1 MPGTEP
7 QSTRTNPPSVNW
19 RDCLAEILEP
29 LAQSYGFRHLWIGY
43 TGSGKSNNNVLLVR
57 EAARLHRWAIITDQ
71 KNRETAYYGAEI
83 PSFGALAAVDK
94 GNTAIIRGPRM
105 TKDTSDLID
114 FDVLGKGVWDLSQS
128 DEGVLLAIDELSDA
142 CEGERAWLKGPLS
155 KRSYMKLLYTQGRTN
170 KISLAAATQ
179 QVQEIPRQAIANS
192 DTIGLFCQDR
202 KELAY
207 YRTTNFLDDEEC
219 EIVATL
225 PKYHFIF
232 IRRGYPSRICVAP
245 AA

>member
-1 MPGTEP
+1 MPGTAP
-7 QSTRTNPPSVNW
+7 QPIETKTPSVNW
-19 RDCLAEILEP
+19 GDCLAEILSP
-29 LAQSYGFRHLWIGY
+29 LATNYGFRHLWIGY

-57 EAARLHRWAIITDQ
+57 EAARMHRWAIVTDQ
-71 KNRETAYYGAEI
+71 KNRETAYHGAEI
-83 PSFGALAAVDK
+83 PSFGALAAIDK

-114 FDVLGKGVWDLSQS
+114 FDELGKGVWDLSQT

-142 CEGERAWLKGPLS
+142 CEGERAWVKGPLA

-192 DTIGLFCQDR
+192 DTLGIFCQDR

-207 YRTTNFLDDEEC
+207 YRTTNFLDDSEC
-219 EIVATL
+219 ETVASL
-225 PKYHFIF
+225 PKYHFLF
-232 IRRGYPSRICVAP
+232 IRRGYPSRICIAP
-245 AA
+245 EA